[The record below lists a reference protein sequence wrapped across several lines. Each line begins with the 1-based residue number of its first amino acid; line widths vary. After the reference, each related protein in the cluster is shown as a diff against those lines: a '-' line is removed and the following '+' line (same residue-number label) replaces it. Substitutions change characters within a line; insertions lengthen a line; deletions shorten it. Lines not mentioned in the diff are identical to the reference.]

1 MPLQNQRCQHSGM
14 KYSGPCETSMMELS
28 AKMIIRY
35 LLLTIFVYISIII
48 NNSFSVDM
56 KGTHNEF
63 SI

>member
-1 MPLQNQRCQHSGM
+1 MSLQNQRCQHSGM
-14 KYSGPCETSMMELS
+14 KYPGSCETSMMKLS

-56 KGTHNEF
+56 KGTHNKF